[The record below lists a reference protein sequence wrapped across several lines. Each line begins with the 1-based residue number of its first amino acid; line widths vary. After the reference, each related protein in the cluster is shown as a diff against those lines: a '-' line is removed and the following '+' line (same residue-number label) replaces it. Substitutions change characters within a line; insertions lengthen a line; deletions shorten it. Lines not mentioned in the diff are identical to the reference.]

1 MDSKFTD
8 KIQNE
13 LFKTLNMVNMMKW
26 ILMALG
32 ISLAIAGMA
41 LHHKRNADQSSSLQV
56 SVAAS
61 QAAEAAKKTFGIST
75 VENMSP
81 R

>member
-8 KIQNE
+8 QLENE
-13 LFKTLNMVNMMKW
+13 LFKTLRMINMLKW
-26 ILMALG
+26 ILMVLG
-32 ISLAIAGMA
+32 ISLALAGA
-41 LHHKRNADQSSSLQV
+41 VLHHKRSADHTASLQV

-75 VENMSP
+75 VESMSP